1 MEQSYRPVRAEP
13 IKSIGGSM
21 TEDKTREI
29 KKVKEAKKGKEI
41 MGQNANVDTSIPTG
55 AEEGTPNK
63 ENLENLRADLADLI
77 RDTQKAQETCVP
89 PAVQEVVL
97 AVRHLEDARMR
108 LGVALAYVN
117 GKDPLETK

>member
-1 MEQSYRPVRAEP
+1 
-13 IKSIGGSM
+13 
-21 TEDKTREI
+21 
-29 KKVKEAKKGKEI
+29 
-41 MGQNANVDTSIPTG
+41 MGP
-55 AEEGTPNK
+55 EEGTPNA
-63 ENLENLRADLADLI
+63 ENLTNLRADLAEHIKDVK
-77 RDTQKAQETCVP
+77 KAQETCVA

>member
-1 MEQSYRPVRAEP
+1 
-13 IKSIGGSM
+13 M
-21 TEDKTREI
+21 TEDKTMEI

-117 GKDPLETK
+117 GNNPLENK